1 MSKKSNHFPKKT
13 IAQDYSEARCKVMLG
28 GVRLFY
34 SAVFMELH
42 VKKNDV
48 VSYIKS
54 MWCHQSSSSFVQ

>member
-13 IAQDYSEARCKVMLG
+13 IAQDYLEARYKVMLG

-42 VKKNDV
+42 VLKK
-48 VSYIKS
+48 
-54 MWCHQSSSSFVQ
+54 MM